1 MAQTTFRY
9 LSHCCI
15 DIQKTRRFYEQLL
28 GFELDNA
35 RDSNYEATAKLLRM
49 SWPFAVNLVFLK
61 RDDFMIELQDF
72 PLHGTVAP
80 REWVSNEP
88 GLVFVSLDVADLPG
102 LTAQVAEYGGELLE
116 DTRVPQAVCVKD
128 PDGQVLELVAA
139 REEIP
144 DATRFRHLAH
154 CVAGRARA
162 RKFYEGL
169 LGFTFKSA
177 RDSSRDVTAKLL
189 RMSQPMELELVFLDN
204 NGMEL
209 ELMEYPLHGTA
220 PARDRPTNQPGIGF
234 MHLDVQDLPGLLA
247 RTPDFGGQ
255 VVEETNV
262 GRAAMVRDP
271 DGQIVELVAAP

>member
-15 DIQKTRRFYEQLL
+15 DKTRRFYEELL
-28 GFELDNA
+28 GFEFDNA
-35 RDSNYEATAKLLRM
+35 RDSNHETTAKLLRM
-49 SWPFAVNLVFLK
+49 SPPFVVNLTFLK

-72 PLHGTVAP
+72 ALHGTVAP

-88 GLVFVSLDVADLPG
+88 GLVFVSLDVKDLPG
-102 LTAQVAEYGGELLE
+102 LIARVQEYGGEVLE
-116 DTRVPQAVCVKD
+116 DTRVGQAVCVKD

-144 DATRFRHLAH
+144 DATRFRHIAH
-154 CVAGRARA
+154 CVSDRARA
-162 RKFYEGL
+162 RKFYEEL

-177 RDSSRDVTAKLL
+177 RDSSREMTAKLL
-189 RMSQPMELELVFLDN
+189 RMSLPMELELVFLDN

-209 ELMEYPLHGTA
+209 ELMEYPLHGTT

-234 MHLDVQDLPGLLA
+234 MHLDVQDLPGLFA
-247 RTPDFGGQ
+247 RLSEFGGT
-255 VVEETNV
+255 VIEETMV
-262 GRAAMVRDP
+262 GSAAMIRDP
-271 DGQIVELVAAP
+271 DGQIVEMVATR

>member
-1 MAQTTFRY
+1 MAKTTFRY
-9 LSHCCI
+9 LSHCCV
-15 DIQKTRRFYEQLL
+15 DIQKTRRFYEELL
-28 GFELDNA
+28 GFEFDSA
-35 RDSNYEATAKLLRM
+35 RDSNHEATAKLLRM
-49 SWPFAVNLVFLK
+49 SWPFVVNLVFLK

-88 GLVFVSLDVADLPG
+88 GLVFVSLAVKDMASLLP
-102 LTAQVAEYGGELLE
+102 QVPEYGGEILE
-116 DTRVPQAVCVKD
+116 DTRVSQAVCIKD

-154 CVAGRARA
+154 CVADRNRARE
-162 RKFYEGL
+162 FYEGL

-189 RMSQPMELELVFLDN
+189 RMSQPMELELIFLDN
-204 NGMEL
+204 AGFEL
-209 ELMEYPLHGTA
+209 ELMEYPLHGTT

-234 MHLDVQDLPGLLA
+234 MHLDVADLPDVLA
-247 RTPDFGGQ
+247 RAPDFGGQ
-255 VVEETNV
+255 VVDETNV
-262 GRAAMVRDP
+262 GSAAMVRDP
-271 DGQIVELVAAP
+271 DGQLIELVVAR